1 MTTDLEKDSAL
12 KTNLSFNP
20 LLVLITSQF
29 RFINVSIYAGIT
41 IVSFWMTYLDYTFT
55 YQLRG
60 VFLNSAYQMLVKN
73 GHHFR
78 IFNDLRL
85 GWPIVN
91 QQTLFWKRWKCCI
104 TEHFAFSIR
113 IFKTLFRIK
122 GSIFDNSI
130 IFTSVLQFFHLNLPI
145 HFSPQLCR
153 RLYVCSTVVEI
164 IIVFVHLF
172 ASKFSVL
179 KN

>member
-153 RLYVCSTVVEI
+153 RLYVCSTAVEI